1 MARPIRPR
9 RGHGFPSAT
18 TWRTGAYPA
27 IVIRQLFT
35 QFTNTLVCTC
45 VLLASVS
52 WGSVLVRWSDV
63 SVPPPTALG
72 VRDIVIV
79 WSDNASAVI
88 RQAKQAGFGVYTQIG
103 VQDAIS
109 VAQQAS
115 KEPIA
120 GIIVDPANAVQSG
133 LDGIVNEL
141 RARYPKLSIRVL
153 DPNGKQPLMR
163 GQTITTSNGVLQVS
177 SPTAQPWLDSN
188 LPLARFDEEFHPEQV
203 PLYTFEWQPGDSLQ
217 QANGVSADDYCLAI
231 AEASAIHADLVLN
244 LDPYLQKGLVHKQ
257 SAASASWSKVTA
269 CLAFASAVPESLR
282 PWANVGVLTSD
293 YDSAYEPMNLM
304 GRHNIPYR
312 VLRLGKLDAEAL
324 RALDV
329 LAVFAAPAN
338 QDANAINSFVQNGG
352 TAVLVEI
359 HGTFPWQSVAPVKT
373 AERALSYAVGKGHVI
388 ELSEPVSDPETFAQ
402 DVRRLIPQDHVL
414 ISAWNALTTLSIP
427 YLDTNTGDVVVQL
440 VNYAQD
446 RLRIQIRVK
455 GSFSSVRYQ
464 TPDQK
469 CCLPLTPIQRGGFT
483 EFVVPSLRIAGRLQL
498 TPNTQKDSKSPSR

>member
-1 MARPIRPR
+1 MP
-9 RGHGFPSAT
+9 
-18 TWRTGAYPA
+18 
-27 IVIRQLFT
+27 L
-35 QFTNTLVCTC
+35 
-45 VLLASVS
+45 
-52 WGSVLVRWSDV
+52 
-63 SVPPPTALG
+63 PTALG
-72 VRDIVIV
+72 VRDIVVV
-79 WSDNASAVI
+79 WNGNASTVI
-88 RQAKQAGFGVYTQIG
+88 RQAKQAGFGVYAQIAI
-103 VQDAIS
+103 QDALS

-115 KEPIA
+115 KEPIV
-120 GIIVDPANAVQSG
+120 GIMVDPGNPVPSG
-133 LDGIVNEL
+133 VDGIVSEL

-231 AEASAIHADLVLN
+231 AEASAIRADLVLN
-244 LDPYLQKGLVHKQ
+244 LDPYLQTGLAHNQ
-257 SAASASWSKVTA
+257 QAASRTWNKVST
-269 CLAFASAVPESLR
+269 CLAFASTAPHALR
-282 PWANVGVLTSD
+282 PWTNVGVLTND

-312 VLRLGKLDAEAL
+312 VLRTGKLDAERL
-324 RALDV
+324 RGLDV
-329 LAVFAAPAN
+329 LAVFAAPTEP
-338 QDANAINSFVQNGG
+338 DVNAINSFVQNGG

-359 HGTFPWQSVAPVKT
+359 HGTFPWQSVPSVKT
-373 AERALSYAVGKGHVI
+373 AEHALSYAVGKGRVI
-388 ELSEPVSDPETFAQ
+388 ALAEPVSDPETFAQ
-402 DVRRLIPQDHVL
+402 DVRRLISQDHVL

-427 YLDTNTGDVVVQL
+427 YLDTNSGEALVEL
-440 VNYAQD
+440 VNYAED

-469 CCLPLTPIQRGGFT
+469 CCLSLTPIQHNGFT
-483 EFVVPSLRIAGRLQL
+483 EVVVPSLRIAGRLQL
-498 TPNTQKDSKSPSR
+498 TPNTNKQGSKSPSR